1 MKICNK
7 CGILFKDNNLL
18 LHNESCP
25 VLYCDGNIIDV
36 DEDTIDVVRK
46 MTKVGF
52 IPITVQNTIL
62 RSFNNDCDKD
72 DRIVITSIDFTNS
85 CDICIDTAAKGFILS
100 YNDERDI
107 FSLNRISNNLSSID
121 AVKRKSK
128 NICNLIEWLDEI
140 AEDFDDCCD
149 CDDCD
154 DLEDSFSCSDCDEAC
169 CDCPKMRGDLSDSDD
184 VDDVDGVN
192 DFNDFEVSE
201 NFSELGDINDLDTFK
216 SETNDQSCKCKEN
229 KKDEAFDESLNLDD
243 LIGFDDEDVDNFSNL
258 HLDETETETDTDT
271 NSKVTEK
278 DISDFFDSLP
288 KWGDLLEKSEKIGKE
303 KVQSFIKTLNNMPDV
318 LNIEKPEDVI
328 DGLSMMLNLWK
339 ETVKTDV
346 KGDKK

>member
-184 VDDVDGVN
+184 VDGVN

-216 SETNDQSCKCKEN
+216 SETNDKSCKCKEN

-258 HLDETETETDTDT
+258 HLDETETDTDT